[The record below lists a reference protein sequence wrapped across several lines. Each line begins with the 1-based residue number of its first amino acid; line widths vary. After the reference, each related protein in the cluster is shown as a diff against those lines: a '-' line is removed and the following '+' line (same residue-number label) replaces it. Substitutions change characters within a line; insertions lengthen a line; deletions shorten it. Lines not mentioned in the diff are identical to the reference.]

1 VVEVSGRFERGDCVR
16 LVGPEGE
23 EFARGLVS
31 YRASEAMRIAGRRSG
46 EVEQILGYKMGDA
59 IVHRND
65 LVVTASGDAPAR
77 AASEARSA

>member
-1 VVEVSGRFERGDCVR
+1 MVEVSGRFESGDCVR
-16 LVGPEGE
+16 LVGPDGE

-31 YRASEAMRIAGRRSG
+31 YRSTEAASIAGRRSG

-65 LVVTASGDAPAR
+65 LVITAGGESPGR
-77 AASEARSA
+77 AAPEVRSA